1 MCIKMDRHNK
11 VIFESLLSILIL
23 IELFLLVLISIGFLA
38 GIKSNSVYYF
48 GNYDII
54 ISILILFDFI
64 FLRLRTQTNQTV
76 SDFVRENWVYIIAI
90 IPIFFICF
98 NLFNLFNFKIIIGL
112 IGLIKIYALIKVL
125 QTTSIEIRKYPNKT
139 KLDYATVILLLV
151 IIFGSLLFFLAERS
165 VNPEVP
171 TYESAIW
178 YSFISMATVGYGDIV
193 PITFAGRIIG
203 ALLILTGMAYVSL
216 VTATLALMFIEE
228 FRKGSNKTKEKIQK
242 RLQKRTSAYEKK
254 IDELLEKV
262 EANNQELNKKV
273 DKLEKTLDEIKNKK

>member
-1 MCIKMDRHNK
+1 MDRHNK
-11 VIFESLLSILIL
+11 IIFESLLSILIL
-23 IELFLLVLISIGFLA
+23 IELFLLVLVSIGFLA

-64 FLRLRTQTNQTV
+64 FLRLRTQINQNV
-76 SDFVRENWVYIIAI
+76 SDFIRKNWIYIISI
-90 IPIFFICF
+90 IPLFFICF
-98 NLFNLFNFKIIIGL
+98 NLFHLFNFKLIIASIG
-112 IGLIKIYALIKVL
+112 IIKIYALIKVL

-139 KLDYATVILLLV
+139 KLDYATIILLLV
-151 IIFGSLLFFLAERS
+151 IIFGSLLFFLVEHT
-165 VNPEVP
+165 VNLEVP
-171 TYESAIW
+171 NYESAIW
-178 YSFISMATVGYGDIV
+178 YSLVSMATVGYGDIV

-216 VTATLALMFIEE
+216 VTATLALIFIEE
-228 FRKGSNKTKEKIQK
+228 FRKEGNKTKEKIQK
-242 RLQKRTSAYEKK
+242 RIQKRNLVYEKK

-262 EANNQELNKKV
+262 EANNEELNEKV

>member
-23 IELFLLVLISIGFLA
+23 IELFLLVLISIGFVA

-76 SDFVRENWVYIIAI
+76 LDFIRENWVYIIAI

-139 KLDYATVILLLV
+139 KLDYATIILLLV